1 MLQHFFVQF
10 FITFLIVTCAHANTV
25 KPGKTSPASTAKNQQ
40 APAKKNLLDALTNS
54 VQKQYNGI
62 KSATFDFEQ
71 SYKHPFLN
79 ISQTS
84 KGSVAYIKASGKMVW
99 SYLEPKDKQKKFYID
114 GKKLII
120 YYVSD
125 KNAFVHD
132 CYEEDTLSSSVAF
145 LIGTGQLKQSFTI
158 SEMQGESYNK
168 NLTWIT
174 LTPKQKDAPVKRIFL
189 GINKSS
195 KVEES
200 IVEDLRDGKNHFK
213 FINFK
218 TNPAIPPKTFVFS
231 PPAGV
236 VVQKMPNVSCPEA
249 KTNKKVPDTK
259 KTIKK

>member
-1 MLQHFFVQF
+1 MLQHFLVQF
-10 FITFLIVTCAHANTV
+10 FISLFIFTFAHADTI
-25 KPGKTSPASTAKNQQ
+25 KPGKKIPPATAKVQ
-40 APAKKNLLDALTNS
+40 AVTAQKLLDNLTDS

-99 SYLEPKDKQKKFYID
+99 SYLEPKDKQKKFFID
-114 GKKLII
+114 GKKLTV

-158 SEMQGESYNK
+158 SALEGESTNK
-168 NLTWIT
+168 SLSWIT

-189 GINKSS
+189 GINKAS

-218 TNPAIPPKTFVFS
+218 TNPTIPANTFVFS
-231 PPAGV
+231 PPKGV
-236 VVQKMPNVSCPEA
+236 VVQKMPNVSCPAA
-249 KTNKKVPDTK
+249 KTNEKTPDTK
-259 KTIKK
+259 KSQKK